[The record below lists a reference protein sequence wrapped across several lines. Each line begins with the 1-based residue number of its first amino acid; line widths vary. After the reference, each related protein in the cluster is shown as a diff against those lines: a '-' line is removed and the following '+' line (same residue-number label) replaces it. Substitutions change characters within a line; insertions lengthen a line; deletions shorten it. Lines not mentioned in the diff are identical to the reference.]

1 MTAVFDTLWQEG
13 RAAWRSLAHAR
24 GFTLTA
30 VLTLGV
36 GLALCL
42 IVAAVANAY
51 LVRPLPYPEADRLY
65 NIQYAPPNTRLP
77 AGLDLNTLDWA
88 SLDDVVE
95 HRIAWDLDVFYLLG
109 GAYPESAPGAWV
121 LPGYVHGFGVRA
133 ALGRDLVASDF
144 EAGRPMVA
152 LISHRLWQ
160 SRFGGDPQI
169 IGRRMATYV
178 SDRPNE
184 PESIEIV
191 GVTREDFWHVNPYT
205 EVIAPLRVRAY
216 PYMLRLREGVAARV
230 AEDRLAALVQAG
242 ATRDA
247 APRPT
252 LVPVQAGYT
261 ATVRPV
267 LLAIGAAAGLVL
279 VIACANVAVLML
291 VRGQRREREVVL
303 RVALGASR
311 WQVLRLL
318 AVEAIW
324 LGAAATAIGVVLALA
339 ALSGLVPF
347 VEGFLERRVPGGLS
361 AIAFDPQL
369 AAIAVLGGI
378 GSTLAFAFA
387 PALGLWRQSLAPS
400 IASGG
405 RGSTEYGRGRAR
417 SVLIGLEVAVSLTLL
432 TGALL
437 MTVSAMRMLAVD
449 FGMRAEGVTTTG
461 ISLRQQSYPNAQT
474 RAAFFVRLID
484 RLSAF
489 AEGSGRR
496 SSDGAKARP
505 VAIGDYWPLQAP
517 PARQFEAEGSAADG
531 GVLGVSADYFTAL
544 GIPLRAGRAFT
555 AADTFGSE
563 AVTVIS
569 ESLSRRLWPAGNAIG
584 QVVRSVATDNAG
596 VRTTA
601 THRVVGIAGDVR
613 QTHADTNLHD
623 AYVPLLQNPGRF
635 TFAYLP
641 VTTTTPAWERE
652 LREAVAQVDAEVAVG
667 APRELQ
673 QALDQAR
680 LKPRVLAWMLSAF
693 AVFAGLLALLGLYG
707 VVSYAVRQREREV
720 AVRIAVGADRRSVTA
735 LFVRQGSVV
744 LVAGVAAGVLGAIG
758 MGRVLG
764 AQLYGVGRSD
774 PAVIAGAAAVL
785 AACGL
790 AAIWWPARRAASTDP
805 AAVLK
810 AE

>member
-1 MTAVFDTLWQEG
+1 MTAVIDSLWQEG

-51 LVRPLPYPEADRLY
+51 LVRPLPYPESDRLY

-77 AGLDLNTLDWA
+77 AGLDLNALDWS
-88 SLDDVVE
+88 SLDDIVE
-95 HRIAWDLDVFYLLG
+95 HPIAWDLDVFYLLG

-191 GVTREDFWHVNPYT
+191 GVTRADFWHVNPYT

-230 AEDRLAALVQAG
+230 AEDRLAALVQSG

-252 LVPVQAGYT
+252 LVAVQAGYT

-279 VIACANVAVLML
+279 LIACANVAVLML

-324 LGAAATAIGVVLALA
+324 LGAAATAIGVGLALV

-347 VEGFLERRVPGGLS
+347 VEGFLERRVPGGLT

-369 AAIAVLGGI
+369 AAVAILGGI
-378 GSTLAFAFA
+378 GCTLAFAFA

-405 RGSTEYGRGRAR
+405 RGSTEYGRAR
-417 SVLIGLEVAVSLTLL
+417 TRSILIGLEVAVSLTLL

-449 FGMRAEGVTTTG
+449 FGMRADGVTTAG
-461 ISLRQQSYPNAQT
+461 ISLRQQSYPDAQT
-474 RAAFFVRLID
+474 RTAFFVRLID

-489 AEGSGRR
+489 SQG
-496 SSDGAKARP
+496 RP
-505 VAIGDYWPLQAP
+505 VAIGDWWPLQPP
-517 PARQFEAEGSAADG
+517 PARQFETDAGTGADG
-531 GVLGVSADYFTAL
+531 GVLGVSGHYFTAL

-555 AADTFGSE
+555 SADTFGSE
-563 AVTVIS
+563 PVTVIS

-584 QVVRSVATDNAG
+584 QAVRIIATNNAG
-596 VRTTA
+596 VRTVA
-601 THRVVGIAGDVR
+601 THRIVGIAGDVR
-613 QTHADTNLHD
+613 QTHADDNQHD

-641 VTTTTPAWERE
+641 ATTTTPTWERE
-652 LREAVAQVDAEVAVG
+652 LREAVAEVDAEVAVG
-667 APRELQ
+667 APRGLQ

-693 AVFAGLLALLGLYG
+693 AVFAGLLALLGMYG

-744 LVAGVAAGVLGAIG
+744 LAAGVAAGVLGALG

-764 AQLYGVGRSD
+764 AQLYGIGRSD

-790 AAIWWPARRAASTDP
+790 AAIWWPARRAASMDP